1 MGDILNYA
9 EEYGVPPPVWE
20 EYESSD
26 DFWAAYNV
34 WYAGLSDFAVQ
45 RIREEEAAHQ
55 KADAEEAARI
65 LAEEEAARQND
76 TAAQEVEEDAA
87 QLPETG
93 EDRIPVGSY
102 IDAAGN
108 VWSPSGELLSGDGN
122 MMDSYVDPAGHLW
135 TMERSAPMEQQ
146 PLAEGD
152 VETGDPAI
160 DTALLFLNLFEQL
173 TGEDGT
179 VSDVDGI
186 QEVVDH
192 PLMTTSFQEY
202 TVTEGLL
209 LLLLLSLFVAAC
221 AKMLKEGFSWLR

>member
-26 DFWAAYNV
+26 AFWAAYNT

-45 RIREEEAAHQ
+45 RIREEETARI
-55 KADAEEAARI
+55 AEEAER
-65 LAEEEAARQND
+65 LQSGEEAARQEEAGQ
-76 TAAQEVEEDAA
+76 AAEEAVA

-108 VWSPSGELLSGDGN
+108 VWSPAGELLSGDGD

-135 TMERSAPMEQQ
+135 TMERSVPMEQQ

-160 DTALLFLNLFEQL
+160 DTALLFLDLFEQL

-186 QEVVDH
+186 QRVVDH

>member
-26 DFWAAYNV
+26 AFWAAYNT

-45 RIREEEAAHQ
+45 RIREEETARI
-55 KADAEEAARI
+55 AEEAER
-65 LAEEEAARQND
+65 LQSGEEAARQEEAGQ
-76 TAAQEVEEDAA
+76 AAEEAVA

-93 EDRIPVGSY
+93 EDRIPIGSY

-108 VWSPSGELLSGDGN
+108 VWSPAGELLSGDGD

-135 TMERSAPMEQQ
+135 TMERSAPIEQQ
-146 PLAEGD
+146 PLVEGD

-160 DTALLFLNLFEQL
+160 DTALLFLDLFEQL

>member
-45 RIREEEAAHQ
+45 RIREEETARI
-55 KADAEEAARI
+55 AEEAER
-65 LAEEEAARQND
+65 LQSGEEAARQEEAGQ
-76 TAAQEVEEDAA
+76 AAEEAVT

>member
-9 EEYGVPPPVWE
+9 EEYGIPPPVWE

-26 DFWAAYNV
+26 AFWAAYNT

-45 RIREEEAAHQ
+45 RIREEETARI
-55 KADAEEAARI
+55 AEEAER
-65 LAEEEAARQND
+65 LQSGEEAARQEEAGQ
-76 TAAQEVEEDAA
+76 AAEEAVA

-108 VWSPSGELLSGDGN
+108 VWSPAGELLSGDGD

-146 PLAEGD
+146 PLVEGD

-160 DTALLFLNLFEQL
+160 DTALLFLDLFEQL

>member
-26 DFWAAYNV
+26 AFWAVYNT

-45 RIREEEAAHQ
+45 RIREEETARI
-55 KADAEEAARI
+55 AEEAER
-65 LAEEEAARQND
+65 LQSGEEAARQEEAGQ
-76 TAAQEVEEDAA
+76 AAEEAVT

>member
-26 DFWAAYNV
+26 AFWAAYNT

-45 RIREEEAAHQ
+45 RIREEETARI
-55 KADAEEAARI
+55 AEEAER
-65 LAEEEAARQND
+65 LQSGEEAARQEEAGQ
-76 TAAQEVEEDAA
+76 AAEEAVA

-93 EDRIPVGSY
+93 EDRIPIGSY

-108 VWSPSGELLSGDGN
+108 VWSPAGELLSGDGD

-146 PLAEGD
+146 PLVEGD

-160 DTALLFLNLFEQL
+160 DTALLFLDLFEQL